1 MPRGSNQIRVNATV
15 ELLALIEK
23 VQQGKGEPWNL
34 LHKSF
39 VLMRFFLINHEK
51 EYIELFGKDK
61 YEKELARWTRTR
73 VELRDLAKVKRIKKQ
88 KIEAL
93 KLKIEKIK
101 AEAYK
106 KQTELHQ
113 NSQLEELDEEIAIKE
128 NELKNLSTLNN
139 RSFRRRYGEDKVR
152 KDVENDITIEIVT
165 LKKRREELPK

>member
-39 VLMRFFLINHEK
+39 VLMRFFLINNK
-51 EYIELFGKDK
+51 EDYIELFGKDK

-73 VELRDLAKVKRIKKQ
+73 VELRDLAKAKRIKKQ

-101 AEAYK
+101 AESYA
-106 KQTELHQ
+106 KQTASHQ
-113 NSQLEELDEEIAIKE
+113 NTKLEELDEEIAWVE
-128 NELKNLSTLNN
+128 NDLKNVDTMRLRTFENK
-139 RSFRRRYGEDKVR
+139 YGRDKER
-152 KDVENDITIEIVT
+152 KDVKNDLEIQLVT